1 MGYFSKE
8 KESSEDYNV
17 ACILVLPPYQ
27 RNLVNTIFKLK
38 IFLTYYVM
46 SKYVK
51 EYAKTAQSLIP
62 VTEVF

>member
-27 RNLVNTIFKLK
+27 RNLVNTRFKLK
-38 IFLTYYVM
+38 FNFLTYYVM
-46 SKYVK
+46 SKYV
-51 EYAKTAQSLIP
+51 
-62 VTEVF
+62 